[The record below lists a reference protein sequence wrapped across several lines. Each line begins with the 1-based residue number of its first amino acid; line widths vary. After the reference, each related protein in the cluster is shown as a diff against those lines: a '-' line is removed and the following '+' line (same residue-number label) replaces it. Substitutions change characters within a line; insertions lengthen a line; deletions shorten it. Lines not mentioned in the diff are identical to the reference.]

1 MTRASRSSD
10 VVAEALE
17 RAAWAEADAF
27 LARAWRETA
36 VLERDLV
43 KALAAV
49 ERSQE
54 AGKRPNAAQKRM
66 SACLDRAALALQ
78 DLEQVAALRRLR
90 MGACG
95 EAAYDPALHT
105 VVDGFDVAPGDPVLV
120 QIIAD
125 WLTLESAD
133 RNGLAVNRDFRFGAD
148 CALEAGAAGELVD
161 PDPG

>member
-120 QIIAD
+120 STPFVVRGLGEDEMVLARAD
-125 WLTLESAD
+125 VAAA
-133 RNGLAVNRDFRFGAD
+133 RPVR
-148 CALEAGAAGELVD
+148 EARSRKR
-161 PDPG
+161 PR